1 MTAFFR
7 AVACAVLAKPTA
19 VKMGRIMASI
29 VALEARLRAL
39 RINNNFT
46 TTRQMAA
53 RYVRQLLPHRF
64 TTIPAYG
71 SGR

>member
-7 AVACAVLAKPTA
+7 AVACAVLAKPMA
-19 VKMGRIMASI
+19 VEMGRIMASI

-39 RINNNFT
+39 RINNFT